1 MSRFVAWMPDE
12 GAQAGLMALRQE
24 LDVTLPNAGNYQWR
38 AAPQLHMTLRFL
50 GYFSEDVE
58 PELKESLA
66 VLAADASRI
75 VLQFDRVEYW
85 PSSNVLVARP
95 TESAQLNLLL
105 HQIDSA
111 ASAAGYTEYA
121 GTQTPHVTL
130 AYADKRH
137 PPSGTTTCPSVSSLE
152 AMLGHISIVTTATG
166 GYTHDAWWPLQD
178 PPFENPD
185 YPR

>member
-12 GAQAGLMALRQE
+12 AAQAGLMALRQE
-24 LDVTLPNAGNYQWR
+24 LDVTLPNAGTYQWR

-50 GYFSEDVE
+50 GYFSEDIE
-58 PELKESLA
+58 PEFKESLS

-75 VLQFDRVEYW
+75 VLKFDRVEYW
-85 PSSNVLVARP
+85 PGSNVLVARP
-95 TESAQLNLLL
+95 AESAQLNLLL
-105 HQIDSA
+105 HQIDAA

-121 GTQTPHVTL
+121 GPQTPHVTL

-137 PPSGTTTCPSVSSLE
+137 PPSGATSSVPSLE
-152 AMLGHISIVTTATG
+152 AIFGHISIVTTATG

-178 PPFENPD
+178 PPLENPD
-185 YPR
+185 YLR